1 MWLVLAFWLTS
12 SSAQG
17 SDLRW
22 YQSYERGVA
31 AVERREGATAIPL
44 LEAAIAGRPQE
55 TLKVRTHG
63 VHFVDYLPHLYL
75 AYAHW
80 LAGNPVSARRSLAES
95 DRQGI
100 AQRSEPGSEL
110 AGALRSLLREPAP
123 VPTVEAVSPEP
134 APARFRLFPTR
145 PPSLSEVEYRR
156 LEAEVM
162 ASCGIDPSSPLT
174 IAPWYFHYELALALD
189 RRGDPQRALEAL
201 LVSTQRRPLPQR
213 QARLYGMRFSDYVP
227 YFWIAREHA
236 RLGNWE
242 CVVDAL
248 RVSQESGEVGERD
261 PEYAEFRALVEEATR
276 QWHR

>member
-1 MWLVLAFWLTS
+1 MCLVSAVVLAAV
-12 SSAQG
+12 SALGAGQP
-17 SDLRW
+17 W
-22 YQSYERGVA
+22 YRSYEQGVA
-31 AVERREGATAIPL
+31 AVERGEGATAIPL
-44 LEAAIAGRPQE
+44 LEAAIAERPQE
-55 TLKVRTHG
+55 ALRVRTHG
-63 VHFVDYLPHLYL
+63 VHLVDYLPHLYL

-80 LAGNPVSARRSLAES
+80 LAGDPAGARRCLEES
-95 DRQGI
+95 ESQGV
-100 AQRSEPGSEL
+100 ARRSEPGSEL
-110 AGALRSLLREPAP
+110 AGALRTLLREPVP
-123 VPTVEAVSPEP
+123 VPAEEVAEPEP
-134 APARFRLFPTR
+134 TPSRYRLFPPR
-145 PPSLSEVEYRR
+145 PPSLPEEEFRR

-201 LVSTQRRPLPQR
+201 LVATQRRPRPQR

-236 RLGNWE
+236 RLGNWA

-248 RVSQESGEVGERD
+248 RVSEESREVGERD

-276 QWHR
+276 QRPR

>member
-1 MWLVLAFWLTS
+1 MRLAIAALM
-12 SSAQG
+12 SAAVVAAAE
-17 SDLRW
+17 LPW

-31 AVERREGATAIPL
+31 AVERGEGATAIPL
-44 LEAAIAGRPQE
+44 LEAAISERPQE
-55 TLKVRTHG
+55 ALKVRTHG

-80 LAGNPVSARRSLAES
+80 LAGNALSARRGLAES
-95 DRQGI
+95 DRQGV
-100 AQRSEPGSEL
+100 ARQSEPGREL
-110 AGALRSLLREPAP
+110 AGALRTLLREPAP
-123 VPTVEAVSPEP
+123 VPTPEQTAEP
-134 APARFRLFPTR
+134 APARFRLFPHRSPT
-145 PPSLSEVEYRR
+145 LSEDEYRR

-162 ASCGIDPSSPLT
+162 ASCGIDPASPLT

-201 LVSTQRRPLPQR
+201 LVSTQRRPQPQR

-242 CVVDAL
+242 CVIDAL
-248 RVSQESGEVGERD
+248 RVSSENGEVSERD
-261 PEYAEFRALVEEATR
+261 PEYAEYMALVEEAKKR
-276 QWHR
+276 PLP